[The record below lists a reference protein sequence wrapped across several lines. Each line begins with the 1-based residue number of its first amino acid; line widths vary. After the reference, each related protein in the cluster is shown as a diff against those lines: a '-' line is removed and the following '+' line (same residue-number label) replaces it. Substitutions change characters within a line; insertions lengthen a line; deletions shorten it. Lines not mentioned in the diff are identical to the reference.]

1 MLAITVT
8 RRSSVLGPI
17 VLVGVLLSLVV
28 VDDVSSTDNNFVEY
42 YIREELPA
50 NELVGNLVRDFG
62 LDQLYS
68 PLQLTQLRFMFL
80 TQPAAVG
87 VADRPYFAIDE
98 RTGDIYVTSNRLDR
112 DKICPRLDFC
122 VVQFDVAV
130 QPIEFFQI
138 IKVSLDLWLI

>member
-1 MLAITVT
+1 MVASGPRGRVFVT
-8 RRSSVLGPI
+8 LI
-17 VLVGVLLSLVV
+17 VVVVGVLLSIA
-28 VDDVSSTDNNFVEY
+28 VDDVESTDNNFVEY

-68 PLQLTQLRFMFL
+68 PLQLAQLRFTFL

-87 VADRPYFAIDE
+87 VSDRPYFAIDE
-98 RTGDIYVTSNRLDR
+98 RTGDIFVTSNRLDR
-112 DKICPRLDFC
+112 DKICPRLDYC

-138 IKVSLDLWLI
+138 IKVSRG